1 MGKHD
6 LTGET
11 MKFTGLFNDTFSAL
25 ERCLNL
31 RSRNHRLIASN
42 IANLDTPNYKAF
54 KMAVAEAV
62 DVRKGHS
69 LQANR
74 THADHLT
81 ANRTANDRIRLET
94 VEEAPSLMRGD
105 GNTVNLDREMS
116 NLAENTLMFSAG
128 VRMTSKQFQLLMS
141 AIKGGN

>member
-1 MGKHD
+1 
-6 LTGET
+6 
-11 MKFTGLFNDTFSAL
+11 MKLNGLFNDTFSAL

-54 KMAVAEAV
+54 KMAVAEAM
-62 DVRKGHS
+62 DPRKGHS

-74 THADHLT
+74 THSDHMT
-81 ANRTANDRIRLET
+81 ANRTADDRIRLET
-94 VEEAPSLMRGD
+94 VDEDPSLMRGD
-105 GNTVNLDREMS
+105 GNTVNLGREMS
-116 NLAENTLMFSAG
+116 NLAENTLMFNAG